1 MVTVKVV
8 LANWLLKGNEM
19 NQEKLNEYLAKYL
32 TAENATKYAATQDKL
47 IFCEELTDLPFQSNI
62 LNNFEEEMFIY
73 ACNLGLCKETD

>member
-1 MVTVKVV
+1 
-8 LANWLLKGNEM
+8 M